1 MAGMAREQ
9 MSDERLCWLAVRD
22 RLPGQ
27 AGGLQALAAVVP
39 LVVLVALGY
48 LAAGGAGAFFGAILG
63 CVGALV
69 VTRWY
74 GRLRDRQRQAYSFA
88 VHDTVADL
96 SPAER
101 DHLRQTGQVPDWFLD
116 RVVQRRRSTAR

>member
-1 MAGMAREQ
+1 
-9 MSDERLCWLAVRD
+9 
-22 RLPGQ
+22 
-27 AGGLQALAAVVP
+27 
-39 LVVLVALGY
+39 LVALGY
-48 LAAGGAGAFFGAILG
+48 FAAGGAGAFFGAIAG

-74 GRLRDRQRQAYSFA
+74 GRVRDRQRQAYSFA

-116 RVVQRRRSTAR
+116 RVVQRRRTTAR